1 MNSTITT
8 KLCFVILAVTEFGFS
23 INSVYYALLAIVG
36 DLVLRLLTAGLTFN
50 FSNYPHGI
58 SEKLID
64 NLRWVSAAIII
75 CALSFLVK
83 AEILF

>member
-8 KLCFVILAVTEFGFS
+8 KLCFVILAVLEFGFS
-23 INSVYYALLAIVG
+23 MNSVYFTLLAIVG

-50 FSNYPHGI
+50 YSNYPHGI

-64 NLRWVSAAIII
+64 NLRWVSAAIIYFS
-75 CALSFLVK
+75 LSQLVK